1 MEVAFD
7 ERQQTCEQRVADDTG
22 FLQGRS
28 VIHGLLDEFR
38 DFGPETFRTPLFQ
51 GVLLVD
57 ESLQASLMRQMASRQ
72 AFRPNGT
79 RSLRKAGFLILVRS
93 FTHRYSSTMVTQ
105 RFAL

>member
-7 ERQQTCEQRVADDTG
+7 ERQQTCEQRVADDAG

-57 ESLQASLMRQMASRQ
+57 ETLQADGDVGNLCRL
-72 AFRPNGT
+72 RPRLRACESFIFKKT
-79 RSLRKAGFLILVRS
+79 FLPRRRYYTSDSLRVG
-93 FTHRYSSTMVTQ
+93 
-105 RFAL
+105 